1 MVLEISQQK
10 PVIPEEQK
18 TNKLVTTIAPDYCL
32 KKGTLTVAGK
42 GKQAALRGL
51 LEMKRR
57 HQKSKEDKASR
68 VHRIPNRR

>member
-1 MVLEISQQK
+1 MLLEIRQQK

-18 TNKLVTTIAPDYCL
+18 TNKLGTTIAPDYCL
-32 KKGTLTVAGK
+32 KKGTWTFAGR

-68 VHRIPNRR
+68 VHRI